1 MSLWSSDSMETI
13 LKNLVNGLNRQWTKL
28 GHDSRIPS
36 LGQHRE
42 GGSILL
48 GSIGS
53 TTGIELLSP
62 IPALAPF
69 GGAGSDRLLLT
80 PP

>member
-1 MSLWSSDSMETI
+1 MKSRRLLMRTCPRMSVGYAEVSSAYRTT
-13 LKNLVNGLNRQWTKL
+13 LL
-28 GHDSRIPS
+28 GIPS

-53 TTGIELLSP
+53 TPGIELLSP
-62 IPALAPF
+62 IPALAPV
-69 GGAGSDRLLLT
+69 GGAGSDR
-80 PP
+80 

>member
-1 MSLWSSDSMETI
+1 MVSSFKLVRSCRRSRSASLCETTA
-13 LKNLVNGLNRQWTKL
+13 RFP
-28 GHDSRIPS
+28 RR

-53 TTGIELLSP
+53 TPEIELLSP
-62 IPALAPF
+62 IPALVSNYA
-69 GGAGSDRLLLT
+69 R
-80 PP
+80 

>member
-1 MSLWSSDSMETI
+1 MRSEEHGEIKNGKWKIDPQSST
-13 LKNLVNGLNRQWTKL
+13 VRV
-28 GHDSRIPS
+28 PS

-53 TTGIELLSP
+53 TPGIELLSP
-62 IPALAPF
+62 IPAPQSLIPNK
-69 GGAGSDRLLLT
+69 
-80 PP
+80 